1 MTQEKKLKR
10 AIRARSLKTG
20 ESYTAARRHILASQG
35 RQRAE
40 ATRPTETPQPAAEA
54 APSAAAARPDVRAA
68 QRVVSDAA
76 VVEKTG
82 HGLQYWFG
90 VLDRFGMP
98 EKGYS
103 ASARHLHREHE
114 VPPWYAQAITLAYQR
129 AHGLRAA
136 NQAFDGRF
144 QVSISRVVQ
153 ASVEEVVEAIGS
165 RRRRAV
171 WLKPADRELA
181 AALNGAFTGPK
192 PQRVKR
198 KDSLNAQLPFRWGK
212 SKVEIYI
219 TGKPKGGASVVAS
232 HTNLE
237 GTAEV
242 ETRRSQWRVAL
253 DSLKQ
258 HLTS

>member
-10 AIRARSLKTG
+10 AIRARAVKTG

-40 ATRPTETPQPAAEA
+40 VTRPAAEA
-54 APSAAAARPDVRAA
+54 APSAARLDMRAA

-76 VVEKTG
+76 VVDKTA
-82 HGLQYWFG
+82 HGLEHWFG
-90 VLDRFGMP
+90 VLDRFGMADN
-98 EKGYS
+98 GYT
-103 ASARHLHREHE
+103 ASARHLNREHE

-144 QVSISRVVQ
+144 QVSISRVVP
-153 ASVEEVVEAIGS
+153 ATVDEVVEALGS
-165 RRRRAV
+165 RRRRAA
-171 WLKPADRELA
+171 WLKAADRELA
-181 AALNGAFTGPK
+181 RALNGAFTGPK

-198 KDSLNAQLPFRWGK
+198 KDTLNAQLPFRWGK
-212 SKVEIYI
+212 SRVEIYI
-219 TGKPKGGASVVAS
+219 TGKPSGGASVVAWN
-232 HTNLE
+232 TNLE
-237 GTAEV
+237 GSEAV
-242 ETRRSQWRVAL
+242 ETRRKQWRVAL

-258 HLTS
+258 YLSS